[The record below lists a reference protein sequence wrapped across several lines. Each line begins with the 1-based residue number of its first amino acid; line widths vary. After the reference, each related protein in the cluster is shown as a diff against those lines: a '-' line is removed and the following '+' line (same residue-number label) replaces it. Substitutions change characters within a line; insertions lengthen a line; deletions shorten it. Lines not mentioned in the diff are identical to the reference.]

1 MEENGIPGWETDD
14 EKVIAKEEMRDDIVL
29 KVENLKWDDHPI
41 NEAIKLAFLV
51 TKKEHNIEG
60 TCMIA
65 RVPKGGGIA
74 EHTHKAHDLIIPIA
88 GKGKFWING
97 LGDFLMEKGNVF
109 SIPPGIS
116 HRLYDVTEDIEIL
129 DVYIP
134 AIL

>member
-1 MEENGIPGWETDD
+1 MEEKEIPGWDVD
-14 EKVIAKEEMRDDIVL
+14 SEKVIAKKAMRDEIVL
-29 KVENLKWDDHPI
+29 KVEDLKWEKHPI
-41 NEAIKLAFLV
+41 NEAIKLAFLI
-51 TKKEHNIEG
+51 TKKAHHIDG

-74 EHTHKAHDLIIPIA
+74 EHTHKVHDLIIPIS
-88 GKGKFWING
+88 GKGRFWISG
-97 LGDFLMEKGNVF
+97 LGEFFMEKGNVF